1 MSDIPPKHSN
11 ELKVSFPAEHV
22 IVLTMNRPKTLN
34 SMSRQLE
41 NDIRVTLNWFD
52 DSPNLWYV
60 CPVSILLHSTSVF
73 FITFHSR
80 VAIITGEGKAFCAGA
95 DLKEYVCSLIVFTA
109 SGFNLM

>member
-41 NDIRVTLNWFD
+41 NDIRVILNWFD

-60 CPVSILLHSTSVF
+60 CPVSILLHSTAVFLLHSTQGLPLLPEKERHSVPGL
-73 FITFHSR
+73 ISKST
-80 VAIITGEGKAFCAGA
+80 CAA
-95 DLKEYVCSLIVFTA
+95 
-109 SGFNLM
+109 